1 MLARRELSEA
11 QVRQRLAQRGHT
23 EDAIAA
29 AVARL
34 REERAIDDRR
44 VADAMARHESSAGR
58 RSKRGAQRHI
68 EEAGIAGS
76 IARGATDDA
85 YGELDGDALL
95 EASIAKRLRGR
106 TKVAD
111 DREFQRVYRYLVAH
125 GFEPDQVIRA
135 LRARSVK

>member
-11 QVRQRLAQRGHT
+11 QVRQRLAQRGHD

-29 AVARL
+29 AVTRL

-58 RSKRGAQRHI
+58 RSKRGTQRRI
-68 EEAGIAGS
+68 EQAGIVSS

-95 EASIAKRLRGR
+95 EASIAK
-106 TKVAD
+106 
-111 DREFQRVYRYLVAH
+111 
-125 GFEPDQVIRA
+125 
-135 LRARSVK
+135 